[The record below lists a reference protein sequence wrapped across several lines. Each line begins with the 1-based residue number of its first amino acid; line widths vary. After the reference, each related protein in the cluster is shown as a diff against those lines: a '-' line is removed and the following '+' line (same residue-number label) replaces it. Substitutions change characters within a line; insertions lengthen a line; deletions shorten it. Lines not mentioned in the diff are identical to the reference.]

1 MRTFLLASGLL
12 VTIIGGLALRAAGAE
27 PLYRYAPS
35 RPTISP
41 YMNYFIG
48 PDPGV
53 LDRYNAY
60 VRPSLDLQYAL
71 RSQNARLGQLGSE
84 LDQVRRDERGAGTT
98 GIGGAFM
105 NYSHY
110 YPATKAPRPR

>member
-1 MRTFLLASGLL
+1 MG
-12 VTIIGGLALRAAGAE
+12 
-27 PLYRYAPS
+27 
-35 RPTISP
+35 
-41 YMNYFIG
+41 YFIG

-60 VRPSLDLQYAL
+60 VRPSLNLQQAIQA
-71 RSQNARLGQLGSE
+71 QNARLGQLGSE
-84 LDQVRRDERGAGTT
+84 LDQVRRAEAGAGTT

-110 YPATKAPRPR
+110 YPPANTGRRR